1 MAHPK
6 TYGVL
11 PINYQYFL
19 TSLIYR
25 FINNSSEDYLHFLH
39 VTGYKPGESKKGFKL
54 FTYSMLKGKIEM
66 LAMLKPFLRF
76 VIMTATLATK
86 SMIELKE
93 MLAGVFIQLNS
104 DEVLAPWNKA
114 QKYTLD

>member
-1 MAHPK
+1 
-6 TYGVL
+6 
-11 PINYQYFL
+11 
-19 TSLIYR
+19 
-25 FINNSSEDYLHFLH
+25 
-39 VTGYKPGESKKGFKL
+39 
-54 FTYSMLKGKIEM
+54 MLKGKIEM